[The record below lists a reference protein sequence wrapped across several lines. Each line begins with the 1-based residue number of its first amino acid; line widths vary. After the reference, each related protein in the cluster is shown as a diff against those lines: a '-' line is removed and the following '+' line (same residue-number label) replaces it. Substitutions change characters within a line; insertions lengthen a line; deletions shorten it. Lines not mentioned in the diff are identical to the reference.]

1 MMSVALPAVKG
12 TTTETRLLGHDC
24 AAPGFETTTFE
35 TINAAQ
41 AASQIDAILFDVS
54 LIVVPI
60 LRRPTWRTPA
70 GTHHDY
76 GPLAPHRTTR
86 NMIFSL

>member
-24 AAPGFETTTFE
+24 APAGFDTITFE
-35 TINAAQ
+35 AINAAQ
-41 AASQIDAILFDVS
+41 AASQIDIC

-60 LRRPTWRTPA
+60 LRRPSWRAP
-70 GTHHDY
+70 HHDY